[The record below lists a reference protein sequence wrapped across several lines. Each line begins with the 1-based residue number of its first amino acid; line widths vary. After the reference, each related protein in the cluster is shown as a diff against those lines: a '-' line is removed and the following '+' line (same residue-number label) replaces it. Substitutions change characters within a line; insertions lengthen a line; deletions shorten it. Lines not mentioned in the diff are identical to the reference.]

1 MGVVG
6 RNIPHDS
13 AEGHVTGESIYI
25 DDIPPLRNELFVDFF
40 WARTS
45 HARILSLELTAA
57 SRVPGIV
64 AVFTAADL
72 TTNCFG
78 PIIHDE
84 PLMATDVIT
93 FMGQPIVVL
102 AGETRDSVKRA
113 KLAVAIQLEPL
124 TPIFTIDEAL
134 SQNEIIGQTRVISRG
149 NLADGFEQAD
159 HLLEGVFISGG
170 QDHFYLESQAAIV
183 YPGEG
188 DTLTVHSSTQN
199 PSEVQH
205 VIAQLLGLRLN
216 QVVCITR
223 RMGGGFGGK
232 ECQATH
238 PAAMAALVAHKTKR
252 PARIAYNKDDD
263 MQVTGKRHPF
273 QNRYE
278 VGFTKEGAI
287 TALQVE
293 LVSDG
298 GAYADLSPAVMGRAM
313 THVDNAYYLPNVH
326 ITGKVCR
333 TNTPPNTAFRGFGGP
348 QGVATIENIL
358 EEIAM
363 RLGRDP
369 VDIRML
375 NCYGISER
383 NVTPYGQVVSNNNLP
398 LLFEELV
405 SRSDYRARRDDV
417 LVFNGRTETQL
428 KGISMTGVKF
438 GISFNTKFLN
448 QANALVNIYLDG
460 SVQVSTGATEMGQGV
475 NTKIRQLVADELGI
489 STDDVTVMITSTEKN
504 NNTSATAASSAA
516 DLNGSAAVDACR
528 KLRERLA
535 ECARD
540 YFAASPAG
548 SGNIADSVV
557 RSAMIRF
564 EEGFVFAE
572 ESPDTR
578 ISFAQLVH
586 YSYVQQVSLGERG
599 FFATPGLAWDAEK
612 GVGNPFLYF
621 TQGCAVS
628 EVLIDRFTGEVTVLR
643 ADVLMDIGRPINP
656 GIDRGQMTGAFV
668 QGMGWVTTEDL
679 RYADTGELLSH
690 SPTTYKIPN
699 IQDLPMDFNVDYIE
713 IENSVNIR
721 GSKATGEPPLLMA
734 ISVWTAIKHA
744 LSFASNGE
752 IPKPVIPATH
762 EEIVMLL
769 AGYENAR
776 VTELTAGVDSERL
789 KADNSRPS

>member
-6 RNIPHDS
+6 RDLPHDS
-13 AEGHVTGESIYI
+13 AVGHVTGESIYI

-45 HARILSLELTAA
+45 HARIVSLDLTAA

-64 AVFTAADL
+64 ALFTSSDL
-72 TTNCFG
+72 ATNCFG

-84 PLMATDVIT
+84 PLLAKDLIT
-93 FMGQPIVVL
+93 FMGQPVVVI
-102 AGETRDSVKRA
+102 AGETRESVRKA
-113 KLAVAIQLEPL
+113 KLEVKIDLEPM
-124 TPIFTIDEAL
+124 TPIFTIDDAIARN
-134 SQNEIIGQTRVISRG
+134 QFIGPTRVIARG
-149 NLADGFEQAD
+149 DPARHFNEADRV
-159 HLLEGVFISGG
+159 LEGVFVNGG

-183 YPGEG
+183 YPGEN
-188 DTLTVHSSTQN
+188 DTLIVHSSTQN

-205 VIAQLLGLRLN
+205 VIAELLGLRLN
-216 QVVCITR
+216 QVVCMTR

-252 PARIAYNKDDD
+252 PTRIVYNKDDD

-273 QNRYE
+273 QNHYK
-278 VGFTKEGAI
+278 VGFTSEGLI
-287 TALQVE
+287 SALEVE
-293 LVSDG
+293 LFSDG

-313 THVDNAYYLPNVH
+313 THVDNAYYLPNVQ

-358 EEIAM
+358 EEIALV
-363 RLGRDP
+363 LGRDA
-369 VDIRML
+369 VDIRLL
-375 NCYGISER
+375 NCYGTSER
-383 NVTPYGQVVSNNNLP
+383 NITPYGQVVKNNNLP
-398 LLFEELV
+398 LLFEELL
-405 SRSDYRARRDDV
+405 SRSDYRARREDV
-417 LVFNGRTETQL
+417 ISFNKQSQTQL
-428 KGISMTGVKF
+428 RGISLTAVKF

-528 KLRERLA
+528 KLRDRLA
-535 ECARD
+535 DCASD
-540 YFAASPAG
+540 YFAASPPG
-548 SGNIADSVV
+548 SGNLAESSK
-557 RSAMIRF
+557 RPSMIRF
-564 EEGFVFAE
+564 EEGFVFDE
-572 ESPDTR
+572 KQPDQR
-578 ISFAQLVH
+578 ITFAKLVH
-586 YSYVQQVSLGERG
+586 YTYVQQVSLGERG
-599 FFATPGLAWDAEK
+599 FYATPGLSWDAER
-612 GVGNPFLYF
+612 GVGTPFLYF
-621 TQGCAVS
+621 TQGCAAS
-628 EVLIDRFTGEVTVLR
+628 EVLIDRFTGEVRVLR
-643 ADVLMDIGRPINP
+643 SDVLMDIGKPINP

-668 QGMGWVTTEDL
+668 QGLGWVTTEDL
-679 RYADTGELLSH
+679 RYADSGELLSH

-699 IQDLPMDFNVDYIE
+699 IQDLPMVFNVDYLE

-769 AGYENAR
+769 AGYEKVRMQDNA
-776 VTELTAGVDSERL
+776 A
-789 KADNSRPS
+789 P